1 MCVDYTDLN
10 KHCPKDPFSL
20 PRIDEVIDSIADC
33 KLLCFLD
40 CYSGYQRAILRCLKD
55 QIGKNIEAYVDDM
68 VVKSKTIDTL
78 IADLTEVFKALKVY
92 RWKLNPTK
100 CIFGVPSSILLGNII
115 SHCGIEANLEKI
127 MAVTNMKPP
136 TYIKDV

>member
-1 MCVDYTDLN
+1 MCIDYTDLN
-10 KHCPKDPFSL
+10 KHYPKNPFGI
-20 PRIDEVIDSIADC
+20 PRIDEVIDSTASC
-33 KLLCFLD
+33 ELLCFLD

-78 IADLTEVFKALKVY
+78 IADLTEIFKALKVY

-100 CIFGVPSSILLGNII
+100 SIFSVPSHGGFKSFHIPSRRKGTPLL
-115 SHCGIEANLEKI
+115 EA
-127 MAVTNMKPP
+127 T
-136 TYIKDV
+136 